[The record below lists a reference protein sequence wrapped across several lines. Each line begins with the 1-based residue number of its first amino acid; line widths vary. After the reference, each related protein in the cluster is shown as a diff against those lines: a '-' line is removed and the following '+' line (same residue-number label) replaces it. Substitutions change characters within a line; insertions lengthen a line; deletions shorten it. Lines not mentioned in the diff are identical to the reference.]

1 MIAEKGDYFAAVV
14 VFTRNCSFN
23 FSTFSNFEM
32 RLPFLDPYMPGY
44 TGIIDMLTS
53 FPDHPL
59 KDCEID
65 CTISITPTFLFSDKP
80 EGYPVPPYRHALFFH
95 FVPDYPS
102 VWRTCCKAC

>member
-1 MIAEKGDYFAAVV
+1 MLAEKGDYFAAV

-44 TGIIDMLTS
+44 IGIMDMLTS

-59 KDCEID
+59 NFAESNVFI
-65 CTISITPTFLFSDKP
+65 F
-80 EGYPVPPYRHALFFH
+80 R
-95 FVPDYPS
+95 
-102 VWRTCCKAC
+102 